1 MRINF
6 FGACREVTGSNILV
20 EGAGVKI
27 LLECGMFQG
36 FKMAEERNY
45 APFPY
50 KADEIDFVV
59 ICHAH
64 LDHVGRLPK
73 LYRENFRGRVYST
86 APTKELTRL
95 VLDDTQKLMEEESR
109 RDNHAPLYTK
119 DDINGFMELFET
131 LDYKEN
137 VEIAPGV
144 KLELVNSG
152 HILGSA
158 ICLLEVEGKKIAYTS
173 DLGNK
178 PTLLLKPP
186 EFVDN
191 ADIVICESTYGGRVH
206 EDMTKRQEK
215 LAAAVSGAAQNKG
228 VLMIPTFAIER
239 TQELLHDIDSFC
251 DVSGCE
257 KFNFYLDSPLAIKVT
272 EVFKKYKEYLNNEVN
287 LEYADGNFL
296 GLERVRICATTQ
308 ESKEIADSPN
318 PKIIIAGSG
327 MMNGGRIL
335 HHAMDYLP
343 DSRNALLFVGYQ
355 ANGTLGRRLFN
366 GDRKVKIFGKEIDV
380 RAQVKSIGSY
390 SAHADMPQLVDWV
403 CRIKGS
409 SHVFLIHGESEQ
421 ALILEREIRKK
432 SQADVVI
439 PQLGEGYN
447 F

>member
-6 FGACREVTGSNILV
+6 YGACREVTGSNILV
-20 EGAGVKI
+20 DGADKKI

-36 FKMAEERNY
+36 FRLAEERNY

-50 KADEIDFVV
+50 KAEEIDFVV

-109 RDNHAPLYTK
+109 RDNHPPLYSK

-131 LDYKEN
+131 LDYEED
-137 VEIAPGV
+137 VEIAPNV
-144 KLELVNSG
+144 KLQFKNAG

-158 ICLLEVEGKKIAYTS
+158 ICLLEVEGKRIVYTS

-178 PTLLLKPP
+178 TTLLLRPP
-186 EFVDN
+186 EFVESG
-191 ADIVICESTYGGRVH
+191 DIVICESTYGGRVH
-206 EDMTKRQEK
+206 EDITRRKEK
-215 LAAAVSGAAQNKG
+215 LAQAVSGAAQNRG

-251 DVSGCE
+251 DVTGCE

-272 EVFKKYKEYLNNEVN
+272 DVFKKYQEYLNAEVN
-287 LEYADGNFL
+287 LEYSDGNFL
-296 GLERVRICATTQ
+296 GLERVHVTATTQ
-308 ESKEIADSPN
+308 QSKEIANAAN

-335 HHAMDYLP
+335 HHAAEYLP
-343 DSRNALLFVGYQ
+343 DERNALLFVGYQ

-366 GDRKVKIFGKEIDV
+366 GEKKVKIFGKEIQV

-390 SAHADMPQLVDWV
+390 SAHADMPQLVEWMGKINGV
-403 CRIKGS
+403 KHI
-409 SHVFLIHGESEQ
+409 FLVHGESEQ
-421 ALILEREIRKK
+421 SMALGREIGK
-432 SQADVVI
+432 STNAVVSI